1 MLTIEQNITAVLET
15 CFAGFKDELINEAA
29 KSILRLIDN
38 QGCPPA
44 FDAKYMRRKHG
55 TDKRINIQHIDSV
68 SAQAMKAGYSV
79 TIRHENSQRKSKT
92 FISDSNVDENSLTLS
107 AYPIKDEEDKTTLYA
122 DGEPVIELDDTDEEE
137 EN

>member
-1 MLTIEQNITAVLET
+1 MESMN
-15 CFAGFKDELINEAA
+15 ELIF
-29 KSILRLIDN
+29 SI
-38 QGCPPA
+38 
-44 FDAKYMRRKHG
+44 F
-55 TDKRINIQHIDSV
+55 DSV

-107 AYPIKDEEDKTTLYA
+107 AYPFDKEEKTLLYA
-122 DGEPVIELDDTDEEE
+122 DGEPVIELDDTDEKE